1 MKQEQQ
7 QESIKNDLISQVNSQ
22 PLVNNEIADYA
33 QQTLLDVNSQPIIHN
48 LMHSHPPHILRPHT
62 PSEELLHAAAAVV
75 ANSSSHSL
83 LNLNSEAPTQSSE
96 SPTTAAAAAPAP
108 SVIPMDPSN
117 PILTE
122 FYERFTV
129 GRMFDTLEDLRNE
142 AYEYGRKH
150 NVALTTSKSDKT
162 KIYLICKHGG
172 QYRRNNKR
180 PPPGTVKPRI
190 RRSQKT
196 GCACMIYA
204 RYCRGSF
211 WVIRKSVGE
220 HNHPIA
226 DDPSAY
232 AMYRSLTPEQL
243 LMVHRLLREHVGVSF
258 IVKSL
263 RSNGV
268 TNILAKDIENIQQD
282 LKRRDVLDLPK
293 NE

>member
-1 MKQEQQ
+1 
-7 QESIKNDLISQVNSQ
+7 NSQ

-83 LNLNSEAPTQSSE
+83 LNLNT
-96 SPTTAAAAAPAP
+96 P

-243 LMVHRLLREHVGVSF
+243 LM
-258 IVKSL
+258 I
-263 RSNGV
+263 
-268 TNILAKDIENIQQD
+268 
-282 LKRRDVLDLPK
+282 
-293 NE
+293 